1 MMNSITTP
9 ASSSS
14 SLSMMS
20 PITNYSNQ
28 LSFIVNT
35 TAAIGSHIMPS
46 SSTLPTSDS
55 NNQINDNHSSLSL
68 LQQHYYSHLQSSSSS
83 TPDDELTNNSIISNL
98 NSFFQSTTTVLP
110 SPSLTSIANQSL
122 NHQNSFTFHCEDGL
136 ILPCWYSDDS
146 LQTMILHGVVY
157 LFALIYMFVGVAIIA
172 DRFMSSIEQITSQER
187 DIIVR
192 RPDGR
197 KEIVSVRIW
206 NETVSNLTLMALGSS
221 APEILLSAIEIYAQ
235 NFEAGELGPG
245 TIVGSAAFNMF
256 VIIAICVWAV
266 PSTQIKKIKYLRVFI
281 ITMLF
286 SVFAY
291 VWLLIILIWS
301 SPGVIEVWEGLM
313 TLFFFYLT
321 VQLAYIADKR
331 LLIYKYLD
339 KHYRFRRNRLY
350 ESPQSKP
357 PSKMQTLSSTSNE
370 DGTGE
375 EKMELNNVNGQ
386 IKDKVDQQQPPQ
398 QQPQSIIDP
407 VPVKDGS
414 YSAQQTQDNP
424 IEMLN
429 KNVKYIDASEE
440 DLQLIEDHRENVI
453 EILKDV
459 YSRHPNATLEELEAI
474 GRAEIQKLQP
484 KSRAYY
490 RMIAARRMLG
500 SSTDLPND
508 SYSSRDSLSIQTPPT
523 PSAKNSKQPDE
534 LEMISSHDVQEKF
547 MIHVKFDPK
556 EYTVMEDVGQMSLTV
571 RRSGPDL
578 DSSIIVH
585 YRTEDGTAKAGTDY
599 EPASGS
605 IIFGPGE
612 SYKQIILTIIND
624 DEFEEDEHFYVRL
637 FDAKYASVAMDSE
650 ENQKPIIN
658 IMDDRARINILDDDH
673 SGVFSFVNNVFQM
686 PETIGVYRLDVI
698 RYCGAR
704 GTVAVPYRTIPA
716 TAKPGEDFEM
726 SEGHL
731 LFHNNET
738 KKHINLSII
747 NNVNYEK
754 NSIFYV
760 ELYEP
765 HRRDQQNVHNELNER
780 GAPRLG
786 DLTKCMIRIRES
798 KEFKQIVDS
807 LMRRKKTLG
816 YADRA
821 GSWENQIIT
830 AVKMHKLSASS
841 SLSEDVEC
849 SKRETLDGS
858 KDEESDEGER
868 TCCDYFIHYAT
879 FFWKIAFAFVPP
891 ATIWNGWACFLVSI
905 TMIGVLT
912 ALINDLA
919 SHFGATVHLKD
930 SVTAISLV
938 ALGTS
943 VPDTFASKI
952 AAENEK
958 NADSSV
964 GNVTG
969 SNAVNVFLGIGVA
982 WTMAAIYHAIKGT
995 QGGFQV
1001 EPGSLGFSVLLYCI
1015 CAFICAAV
1023 LMIRR
1028 AYLGGELGG
1037 PIIPKITTVSF
1048 FVFLWLFYLI
1058 MSTLEAYGYIQG
1070 F

>member
-1 MMNSITTP
+1 MMNSMATP
-9 ASSSS
+9 VFTSLSSSP
-14 SLSMMS
+14 SMMS
-20 PITNYSNQ
+20 PLTNYSNQ

-35 TAAIGSHIMPS
+35 TAAILPS
-46 SSTLPTSDS
+46 STTL
-55 NNQINDNHSSLSL
+55 NNPKHDNHPL
-68 LQQHYYSHLQSSSSS
+68 LQQHYYSHLQASSSPS
-83 TPDDELTNNSIISNL
+83 DNELTDNSNISNL
-98 NSFFQSTTTVLP
+98 NSLFQSTTII
-110 SPSLTSIANQSL
+110 SPSSSSLLTSITNQSV
-122 NHQNSFTFHCEDGL
+122 NHQNPYIFYCQDGL
-136 ILPCWYSDDS
+136 ILPCWHSDGTQ
-146 LQTMILHGVVY
+146 QTMVLHGFVY

-266 PSTQIKKIKYLRVFI
+266 PSPNVKKIKYLRVFI

-291 VWLLIILIWS
+291 VWLLIILVWS
-301 SPGVIEVWEGLM
+301 SPGVIEIWEGLT

-357 PSKMQTLSSTSNE
+357 PTKMQTSSSTTNE

-386 IKDKVDQQQPPQ
+386 IKDQIDQQQSS
-398 QQPQSIIDP
+398 QPQSIIDP
-407 VPVKDGS
+407 LPVKDQS
-414 YSAQQTQDNP
+414 NSAQQTQDNP

-440 DLQLIEDHRENVI
+440 DLRLIEDHRENVI

-474 GRAEIQKLQP
+474 GRAEILKLQP

-508 SYSSRDSLSIQTPPT
+508 SYSSRDSLSIQAPPT
-523 PSAKNSKQPDE
+523 PSAKNNKHQDD
-534 LEMISSHDVQEKF
+534 LEMISSSDVKEKF

-571 RRSGPDL
+571 RRLGPDL

-612 SYKQIILTIIND
+612 SYKQIALTIIND

-658 IMDDRARINILDDDH
+658 IEDDRARINILDDDH
-673 SGVFSFVNNVFQM
+673 SGVFSFVNNVFQI

-704 GTVAVPYRTIPA
+704 GTVAVPYKTIPA

-726 SEGHL
+726 SEGHII
-731 LFHNNET
+731 FHNNET
-738 KKHINLSII
+738 RKHINLSII

-765 HRRDQQNVHNELNER
+765 HRRDVGDELDER

-858 KDEESDEGER
+858 KDEEIDAGER

-905 TMIGVLT
+905 SMIGVLT

-995 QGGFQV
+995 PGGFQV

-1037 PIIPKITTVSF
+1037 PTIPKITTVSF
-1048 FVFLWLFYLI
+1048 FVFLWLFYLV

>member
-1 MMNSITTP
+1 MMNSMATP
-9 ASSSS
+9 VFTSLSSSP
-14 SLSMMS
+14 SMMS
-20 PITNYSNQ
+20 PLTNYSNQ

-35 TAAIGSHIMPS
+35 TAAILPS
-46 SSTLPTSDS
+46 STIL
-55 NNQINDNHSSLSL
+55 NNPKHDNHPL
-68 LQQHYYSHLQSSSSS
+68 LQQHYYSHLQASSSPS
-83 TPDDELTNNSIISNL
+83 DNELTDNSNISNL
-98 NSFFQSTTTVLP
+98 NSLFQSTTII
-110 SPSLTSIANQSL
+110 SPSSSSSLLTSITNQSV
-122 NHQNSFTFHCEDGL
+122 NHQNPYIFYCQDGL
-136 ILPCWYSDDS
+136 ILPCWHSDGTQ
-146 LQTMILHGVVY
+146 QTMVLHGFVY

-266 PSTQIKKIKYLRVFI
+266 PSPNVKKIKYLRVFI

-291 VWLLIILIWS
+291 VWLLIILVWS
-301 SPGVIEVWEGLM
+301 SPGVIEIWEGLT

-357 PSKMQTLSSTSNE
+357 PTKMQTSSSTTNE

-386 IKDKVDQQQPPQ
+386 IKDQIDQQQSS
-398 QQPQSIIDP
+398 QPQSIIDP
-407 VPVKDGS
+407 LPVKDQS
-414 YSAQQTQDNP
+414 NSAQQTQDNP

-440 DLQLIEDHRENVI
+440 DLRLIEDHRENVI

-474 GRAEIQKLQP
+474 GRAEILKLQP

-508 SYSSRDSLSIQTPPT
+508 SYSSRDSLSIQAPPT
-523 PSAKNSKQPDE
+523 PSAKNNKHQDD
-534 LEMISSHDVQEKF
+534 LEMISSSDVQEKF

-571 RRSGPDL
+571 RRLGPDL

-612 SYKQIILTIIND
+612 SYKQIALTIIND

-658 IMDDRARINILDDDH
+658 IEDDRARINILDDDH
-673 SGVFSFVNNVFQM
+673 SGVFSFVNNVFQI

-704 GTVAVPYRTIPA
+704 GTVAVPYKTIPA

-726 SEGHL
+726 SEGHII
-731 LFHNNET
+731 FHNNET
-738 KKHINLSII
+738 RKHINLSII

-765 HRRDQQNVHNELNER
+765 HRRDVGDELDER

-858 KDEESDEGER
+858 KDEEIDAGER

-905 TMIGVLT
+905 SMIGVLT

-995 QGGFQV
+995 PGGFQV

-1037 PIIPKITTVSF
+1037 PTIPKITTVSF
-1048 FVFLWLFYLI
+1048 FVFLWLFYLV

>member
-1 MMNSITTP
+1 MMNSMATP
-9 ASSSS
+9 VFTSLSSSP
-14 SLSMMS
+14 SMMS
-20 PITNYSNQ
+20 PLTNYSNQ

-35 TAAIGSHIMPS
+35 TAAILPS
-46 SSTLPTSDS
+46 STIL
-55 NNQINDNHSSLSL
+55 NNPKHDNHPL
-68 LQQHYYSHLQSSSSS
+68 LQQHYYSHLQASSSPS
-83 TPDDELTNNSIISNL
+83 DNELTDNSNISNL
-98 NSFFQSTTTVLP
+98 NSLFQSTTII
-110 SPSLTSIANQSL
+110 SPSSSSLLTSITNQSV
-122 NHQNSFTFHCEDGL
+122 NHQNPYIFYCQDGL
-136 ILPCWYSDDS
+136 ILPCWHSDGTQ
-146 LQTMILHGVVY
+146 QTMVLHGFVY

-266 PSTQIKKIKYLRVFI
+266 PSPNVKKIKYLRVFI

-291 VWLLIILIWS
+291 VWLLIILVWS
-301 SPGVIEVWEGLM
+301 SPGVIEIWEGLT

-357 PSKMQTLSSTSNE
+357 PTKMQTSSSTTNE

-386 IKDKVDQQQPPQ
+386 IKDQIDQQQSS
-398 QQPQSIIDP
+398 QPQSIIDP
-407 VPVKDGS
+407 LPVKDQS
-414 YSAQQTQDNP
+414 NSAQQTQDNP

-440 DLQLIEDHRENVI
+440 DLRLIEDHRENVI

-474 GRAEIQKLQP
+474 GRAEILKLQP

-508 SYSSRDSLSIQTPPT
+508 SYSSRDSLSIQAPPT
-523 PSAKNSKQPDE
+523 PSAKNNKHQDD
-534 LEMISSHDVQEKF
+534 LEMISSSDVQEKF

-571 RRSGPDL
+571 RRLGPDL

-612 SYKQIILTIIND
+612 SYKQIALTIIND

-658 IMDDRARINILDDDH
+658 IEDDRARINILDDDH
-673 SGVFSFVNNVFQM
+673 SGVFSFVNNVFQI

-704 GTVAVPYRTIPA
+704 GTVAVPYKTIPA

-726 SEGHL
+726 SEGHII
-731 LFHNNET
+731 FHNNET
-738 KKHINLSII
+738 RKHINLSII

-765 HRRDQQNVHNELNER
+765 HRRDVGDELDER

-858 KDEESDEGER
+858 KDEEIDAGER

-905 TMIGVLT
+905 SMIGVLT

-995 QGGFQV
+995 PGGFQV

-1037 PIIPKITTVSF
+1037 PTIPKITTVSF
-1048 FVFLWLFYLI
+1048 FVFLWLFYLV

>member
-1 MMNSITTP
+1 MAIGIINQKRSSLENSSMAHTPSTNITMDPWPSGSTINNYSLNQSFYSREP
-9 ASSSS
+9 FFAHQLSSTSSVAVSAAPSSSSS
-14 SLSMMS
+14 SL
-20 PITNYSNQ
+20 T
-28 LSFIVNT
+28 
-35 TAAIGSHIMPS
+35 
-46 SSTLPTSDS
+46 
-55 NNQINDNHSSLSL
+55 SSL
-68 LQQHYYSHLQSSSSS
+68 
-83 TPDDELTNNSIISNL
+83 NNSIL
-98 NSFFQSTTTVLP
+98 PSFTSLFTTVTSP
-110 SPSLTSIANQSL
+110 SPETQYV
-122 NHQNSFTFHCEDGL
+122 FHCEDGL
-136 ILPCWYSDDS
+136 ILPCWHSDG
-146 LQTMILHGVVY
+146 TTTTIVIHGFVY
-157 LFALIYMFVGVAIIA
+157 LMALIYMFVGVAIIA

-192 RPDGR
+192 RPDGK

-266 PSTQIKKIKYLRVFI
+266 PSDRVKKIKYLRVFI
-281 ITMLF
+281 VTMMF

-291 VWLLIILIWS
+291 VWLLIILVWS
-301 SPGVIEVWEGLM
+301 SPGLIEVWEGIM

-331 LLIYKYLD
+331 LLIYKFLD
-339 KHYRFRRNRLY
+339 KHYRFRRNRRLY
-350 ESPQSKP
+350 ESSSAKP
-357 PSKMQTLSSTSNE
+357 TKVDGFND

-375 EKMELNNVNGQ
+375 EKMELNSINVNG
-386 IKDKVDQQQPPQ
+386 IKDQETNTLTDGT
-398 QQPQSIIDP
+398 
-407 VPVKDGS
+407 VPNELTETNGQTKDIPDSGPS
-414 YSAQQTQDNP
+414 TAQMSTNENLSNP
-424 IEMLN
+424 MEMLN

-440 DLQLIEDHRENVI
+440 DLRMIEDHRENVI

-459 YSRHPNATLEELEAI
+459 YSRHPNATLEELESI
-474 GRAEIQKLQP
+474 GRMEISKLQP

-500 SSTDLPND
+500 SSTDIPND
-508 SYSSRDSLSIQTPPT
+508 SYSSKDSLYPPPT
-523 PSAKNSKQPDE
+523 PTHRISERETEDDE
-534 LEMISSHDVQEKF
+534 ERFVIN
-547 MIHVKFDPK
+547 VKFDPK
-556 EYTVMEDVGQMSLTV
+556 EYTVMEDVGQMQVTV
-571 RRSGPDL
+571 RRIGDL
-578 DSSIIVH
+578 DSSIVVQ
-585 YRTEDGTAKAGTDY
+585 YRTEDGTAKSGTDY
-599 EPASGS
+599 VPVSGS
-605 IIFGPGE
+605 VIFGPGE
-612 SYKQIILTIIND
+612 SYKQISITIIND
-624 DEFEEDEHFYVRL
+624 DEFEEDEHFYLRL
-637 FDAKYASVAMDSE
+637 FDAKYASVAMDAE

-658 IMDDRARINILDDDH
+658 IVDDRARINILDDDH
-673 SGVFSFVNNVFQM
+673 SGVFSFANNVFQI

-704 GTVAVPYRTIPA
+704 GTVAIPYKTIPA
-716 TAKPGEDFEM
+716 TAKPGEDFDM
-726 SEGHL
+726 AEGVL
-731 LFHNNET
+731 VFHNNET
-738 KKHINLSII
+738 KKHISLKII

-760 ELYEP
+760 ELYP
-765 HRRDQQNVHNELNER
+765 PFRRDKDGAVLTDER

-786 DLTKCMIRIRES
+786 DLVKCMIRIRES

-830 AVKMHKLSASS
+830 AVKMQKLSGSS
-841 SLSEDVEC
+841 SSSDDVEE
-849 SKRETLDGS
+849 SKRSNESPRNETDAVTS
-858 KDEESDEGER
+858 TPNRS
-868 TCCDYFIHYAT
+868 CCDYFVHYAT

-891 ATIWNGWACFLVSI
+891 ATYWNGWACFLVSI

-958 NADSSV
+958 NADSSI

-982 WTMAAIYHAIKGT
+982 WTMAAVYHAIKGT
-995 QGGFQV
+995 EGGFQV

-1015 CAFICAAV
+1015 CAFICATV
-1023 LMIRR
+1023 MMIRR

-1037 PIIPKITTVSF
+1037 PTVPKYVTVVF
-1048 FVFLWLFYLI
+1048 FVSLWIFYLI
-1058 MSTLEAYGYIQG
+1058 MSTLEAYGYIKG